1 MTEPTPTTHPT
12 VTHPIVTHPALTLPA
27 ILPGLP
33 DLPTPAAGL
42 RTAARLFRE
51 AALST
56 SDDLDRYLHMVQGR
70 ASFGLSP
77 ISPWL
82 AFLDWAAHRANS
94 PGRSLTQAVRG
105 VDALCKSL
113 VLAAGISREPVI
125 EPSPTDHRFA
135 DPAWQAWPYSVIQQ
149 SFLLLERWWEDETTH
164 LPGVS
169 RHAERIVNFSARQ
182 WLDAWSPTNI
192 PWLNPEVTTAT
203 RQTAGANLMAG
214 WHNFMTDWVAITS
227 GRPAEP
233 SRFTVGEDLA
243 ATPGKVV
250 ARTELM
256 ELIQYTPTT
265 ATVAAEP
272 ILIVP
277 AWIMKYYILDL
288 SPQNSLIRYLVD
300 QGHTVFAISWRNPGP
315 ELRDTNF
322 DAYRT
327 RGVMAALDAVTAI
340 NGTAAINAVGYCLGG
355 TLLAVTAAAMA
366 RDGDRRLGSVTL
378 LAAQTDFTEAG
389 ELQLFITEDQVA
401 FLSDVMAEQGYL
413 DSQQMAGAFQLL
425 RSNDLIWSRA
435 IRSYLLGEH
444 EMPND
449 MMAWNQDGT
458 RLPAR
463 MHAEY
468 LHRLFLD
475 NDLAEGRFPAGGEPV
490 ALEDIRLPCFVVGT
504 ETDHIAPWRS
514 VYKFHLTT
522 DTDITFVLTS
532 GGHNAGIV
540 SEPGHPHRRYR
551 IGHSAAGALHMS
563 PEAWL
568 ANATPRDG
576 SWWQAWDAWLD
587 ALPSAGRVTPPAAGC
602 DSYPVL
608 AAAPGDY
615 VHGH

>member
-1 MTEPTPTTHPT
+1 MTALILTDPTHTDGSTS
-12 VTHPIVTHPALTLPA
+12 
-27 ILPGLP
+27 
-33 DLPTPAAGL
+33 
-42 RTAARLFRE
+42 TAAPPPDSAALLKA

-56 SDDLDRYLHMVQGR
+56 SHDLDRYLHMVQGR
-70 ASFGLSP
+70 MNFGLSP

-94 PGRSLTQAVRG
+94 PGRSFTQTLRAVDG
-105 VDALCKSL
+105 CYKSALLSL
-113 VLAAGISREPVI
+113 GIVQDPVI
-125 EPSPTDHRFA
+125 APAPTDHRFA
-135 DPAWQAWPYSVIQQ
+135 DPAWQNWPYNVIQQ
-149 SFLLLERWWEDETTH
+149 EFLLLERWWEHETTN

-169 RHAERIVNFSARQ
+169 RDAERIVNFCARQ
-182 WLDAWSPTNI
+182 LLDAWSPSNV
-192 PWLNPEVTTAT
+192 PWLNPEVTSAT
-203 RQTAGANLMAG
+203 WSKAGSNLVAG
-214 WHNFMTDWVAITS
+214 WHNFLTDWIAIGS
-227 GRPAEP
+227 GRPADP
-233 SRFTVGEDLA
+233 SRFSIGSDLA

-250 ARTELM
+250 TRNELM
-256 ELIQYTPTT
+256 ELIQYAPTT
-265 ATVAAEP
+265 AKVAAEP

-288 SPQNSLIRYLVD
+288 SPRNSLIRYLVD
-300 QGHTVFAISWRNPGP
+300 QGHTVFTISWRNPGP
-315 ELRDTNF
+315 DMRETGFDT
-322 DAYRT
+322 YRT
-327 RGVMAALDAVTAI
+327 DGVMAALDAISAI
-340 NGTAAINAVGYCLGG
+340 NGPAPVNAVGYCLGG
-355 TLLAVTAAAMA
+355 TLLSVTAAAMA
-366 RDGDRRLGSVTL
+366 RDGDHRLSSVTL

-401 FLSDVMAEQGYL
+401 FLTDVMAEQGYL

-475 NDLAEGRFPAGGEPV
+475 NDLAEGRFPAGGQPV

-514 VYKFHLTT
+514 VYKFHLMT

-540 SEPGHPHRRYR
+540 SEPGHPHRHYR
-551 IGHSAAGALHMS
+551 IGRSATGALHVPADS
-563 PEAWL
+563 WAERAKRIEGSWWEAWEAWL
-568 ANATPRDG
+568 K
-576 SWWQAWDAWLD
+576 S
-587 ALPSAGRVTPPAAGC
+587 LPSSGPVSPPRLGT
-602 DSYPVL
+602 DEYPVL
-608 AAAPGDY
+608 ADAPGSY
-615 VHGH
+615 VLEH